1 MAGATTA
8 AQAECGRLTANVSM
22 TIGRKT
28 KMNLYE
34 LDSTVRM
41 MVSRS

>member
-8 AQAECGRLTANVSM
+8 AQAECGRLTANVSVA
-22 TIGRKT
+22 INRKT

-34 LDSTVRM
+34 LDSM